1 MKRLFVVAV
10 ALSALLLPTLTFAQG
25 VKTVY
30 RPEVHGTIIVVPEAS
45 VTPETKVANVA
56 KAEKAKRTPADVI
69 AFNEAMANA
78 YRNATRVNYSA
89 IAHCERRVAKARAEL
104 RKNI

>member
-1 MKRLFVVAV
+1 MKRLLVVTVAV
-10 ALSALLLPTLTFAQG
+10 SALLLPTLTFAQG

-30 RPEVHGTIIVVPEAS
+30 RPEVHGTIIVVPEAP
-45 VTPETKVANVA
+45 VTPVTNVANVV
-56 KAEKAKRTPADVI
+56 KVEKAKRAPADVI

-89 IAHCERRVAKARAEL
+89 IAHCEREVARARKEL
-104 RKNI
+104 RKNF

>member
-10 ALSALLLPTLTFAQG
+10 AVSALLLPTLTFAQG

-45 VTPETKVANVA
+45 VTPETRVANVA
-56 KAEKAKRTPADVI
+56 KAERTKPLAAVI
-69 AFNEAMANA
+69 ARHEAMANA
-78 YRNATRVNYSA
+78 YRNLTRAFA
-89 IAHCERRVAKARAEL
+89 IARSQCAIAE
-104 RKNI
+104 

>member
-1 MKRLFVVAV
+1 MRRLVVVAV
-10 ALSALLLPTLTFAQG
+10 AVSALLLPTLTFAQG

-30 RPEVHGTIIVVPEAS
+30 RPEVHGTIIVVPEGSLA
-45 VTPETKVANVA
+45 PETKVASVA

-89 IAHCERRVAKARAEL
+89 IAQCERAVAKARAEL
-104 RKNI
+104 RRNF

>member
-25 VKTVY
+25 VKSVY

-56 KAEKAKRTPADVI
+56 KAEVEKFREFADQI
-69 AFNEAMANA
+69 KPEDFE
-78 YRNATRVNYSA
+78 
-89 IAHCERRVAKARAEL
+89 HER
-104 RKNI
+104 